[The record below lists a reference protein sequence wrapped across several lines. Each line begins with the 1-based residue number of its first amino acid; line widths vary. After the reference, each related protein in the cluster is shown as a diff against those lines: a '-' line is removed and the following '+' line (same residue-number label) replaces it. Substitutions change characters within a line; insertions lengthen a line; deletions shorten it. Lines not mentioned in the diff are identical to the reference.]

1 MYDVRNGSIYMSQ
14 FTDISRREYRS
25 GLLGETQ
32 LTSSPLEL
40 FKRWFKEAL
49 EKQATDAYS
58 MLLSTAGKKGIP
70 SARIVLLRS
79 FDEKGFI
86 FFTNYN
92 SSKATE
98 IAENPNVCLNFYWH
112 SPDRQVIIKG
122 KAIKT
127 SDDISDA
134 YFTTRPRNSQLGAW
148 ASDQSHVIENRAVL
162 DKNVEHYRKK
172 FKGKKVLRPPHWGG
186 FIIKPLEI
194 EFWQGRENRLHDRFR
209 YLLQKDGTWKVER
222 LAP

>member
-1 MYDVRNGSIYMSQ
+1 MSP
-14 FTDISRREYRS
+14 FTDISRREYLS
-25 GLLGETQ
+25 GLLDENQ

-49 EKQATDAYS
+49 EKSTTDSYA
-58 MLLSTAGKKGIP
+58 MVLSTAGKKGIP

-79 FDEKGFI
+79 FNEKGFI

-92 SSKATE
+92 SIKARE
-98 IAENPNVCLNFYWH
+98 IEENQNVCLNFYWH

-134 YFTTRPRNSQLGAW
+134 YFTSRPRNSQLGAW
-148 ASDQSHVIENRAVL
+148 ASDQSQVIENRDAL
-162 DKNVEHYRKK
+162 DKKFTYHRKK
-172 FKGKKVLRPPHWGG
+172 FEGKKVPRPSHWGG
-186 FIIKPLEI
+186 FIVKPLEI

-209 YLLQKDGTWKVER
+209 YLLQKDETWKIER